1 MGLHH
6 DDVPEPAGGHQDA
19 FLELNEARE
28 AAYMREHGYR
38 FRAIA
43 RALPVS
49 SEQLRVLDIGRPSC
63 NQELA
68 RTAVRS
74 LSADFSQGAV

>member
-6 DDVPEPAGGHQDA
+6 DDVPEPAGGHPGA
-19 FLELNEARE
+19 FLELDKTRE

-43 RALPVS
+43 HALPVS
-49 SEQLRVLDIGRPSC
+49 SEQLRVLDIGTTPC

-74 LSADFSQGAV
+74 LSADFSQGAA